1 MVKDFLAHP
10 TLTNMR
16 ITSFS
21 LLAFAG
27 FMRYDEAIHVRACD
41 VEFMPLI
48 AKIAIP
54 SSKMDP
60 YTQAFTLDAR

>member
-21 LLAFAG
+21 PLAFAG
-27 FMRYDEAIHVRACD
+27 FMRFDEAIQVRACD
-41 VEFMPLI
+41 AEFMPLM
-48 AKIAIP
+48 AKICIP
-54 SSKMDP
+54 CSKTDP
-60 YTQAFTLDAR
+60 YIQAR